1 MTDRSPC
8 LTVPLRV
15 MPVGA
20 RFLCVAAL
28 LLIQLLDWVEARRRC
43 R

>member
-8 LTVPLRV
+8 LTVPLAA

-20 RFLCVAAL
+20 RCLCVAAL
-28 LLIQLLDWVEARRRC
+28 LLIRVLDWVEARKC